1 MKVLEPPPTTT
12 ARRVQRLRHRRR
24 RTRRT
29 SFLSVAVFLV
39 VALASAWVL
48 REVGSDGPGS
58 RRSGPAASGPK
69 PSALTLLAV
78 RTGREPLVAVIASGG
93 DPEPAAIAV
102 PTSMVVNLPGQ
113 GEGRFREAVD
123 QPASYLGLVGSNVLG
138 SWIDHVV
145 VLDLDG
151 LAAVVDR
158 AGGALV
164 GGAPQSGRA
173 VADSFAV
180 ATANPAIR
188 WREVL
193 ESLVLNGIRLE
204 TGDLVDAVDP
214 EGAAQAL
221 AKAAGALPDGLPS
234 VRGEGGLLRPDDEAI
249 EDLVRTSFGRKGPP
263 PVPLIV
269 LNGTGAAGLGQ
280 SVAERLVP
288 EGFRVVVSQNAARFD
303 HATTQIVVTDEGD
316 LSAAERVRELLGVG
330 TVVVSGVPSGLADV
344 TIVLGR
350 DYRTE

>member
-1 MKVLEPPPTTT
+1 MNVLQPPPTV
-12 ARRVQRLRHRRR
+12 APRRVQRLRYRRR
-24 RTRRT
+24 RTRRA
-29 SFLSVAVFLV
+29 SLFSVVVILLV
-39 VALASAWVL
+39 GLASAWIL
-48 REVGSDGPGS
+48 REVGSNPSGGPRGG
-58 RRSGPAASGPK
+58 RAASGPR

-78 RTGREPLVAVIASGG
+78 RTAREPLVAVIASGG
-93 DPEPAAIAV
+93 APEPRAIAI

-138 SWIDHVV
+138 TWIDHVV
-145 VLDLDG
+145 VLDLEG

-180 ATANPAIR
+180 AGANPAIR

-193 ESLVLNGIRLE
+193 ESLLVNGIRLE
-204 TGDLVDAVDP
+204 VGDVVEAVDP
-214 EGAAQAL
+214 EGATEAL
-221 AKAAGALPDGLPS
+221 AKAEGAVPEGLPA
-234 VRGEGGLLRPDDEAI
+234 VRGEGGLLRPDEAAIDE
-249 EDLVRTSFGRKGPP
+249 LVRGSFGRKERPS
-263 PVPLIV
+263 VPLIV
-269 LNGTGAAGLGQ
+269 LNGTGRGGLGQ
-280 SVAERLVP
+280 TVAERLVP
-288 EGFRVVVSQNAARFD
+288 EGFRIVVSQNASRFD
-303 HATTQIVVTDEGD
+303 HLTTQIVVTDDGD
-316 LSAAERVRELLGVG
+316 LNTAERIRELLGVG
-330 TVVVSGVPSGLADV
+330 RVVVSGVPSGLADV